1 MAWPPPSRSRLL
13 PLALLLFI
21 SLPQY
26 SSAAPSSAVDP
37 ASRNEYDRVDG
48 SLAVIGIAMNATIG
62 KVHTAINSMYGFMP
76 LSVDQREQNA
86 VRDCIELLDLSAQ
99 ELTWSLSKLN
109 ELHSS
114 SSSSDV
120 VSWLSAAFGNQDTCL
135 EGFAGT
141 RSQVGD
147 YIKVHLDQI
156 TQVVGSMLAMV
167 RNVHTLPIEPET
179 PVDIPGDGIADA
191 DGFPDWF
198 QDDDRQI
205 LHRHPRRLR
214 FDAVVAMD
222 DSGNHSSIMEAINA
236 APDHSARK
244 YVIHVKRGV
253 YREYVQIKKK
263 KTNIVLIGEGVGVTV
278 ISGDRSFAQGFTT
291 FRTATFAVSGLG
303 FIARDITFRNTA
315 GPQNGQ
321 AVALR
326 VDSDRSAFFRCSIEG
341 YQDTLYSH
349 SLRQFYRDCSIYG
362 TVDFIFGNG
371 AAVFQNC
378 NIYARKPL
386 PNQKI
391 SITAQGRKDA
401 NQNTGFV
408 IQKSGLFPTSDLAR
422 VSSAYPAYLGRPWKP
437 YARTVFM
444 QTYMGNHIRPEGWL
458 EWLGH
463 PYDSSV
469 YYAEYENSGP
479 GSNLRGRVKWPG
491 FHAIGSEV
499 QARAF
504 TVGTFLDG
512 RSWLPHTGVPF
523 TAGFNK

>member
-1 MAWPPPSRSRLL
+1 MARSPPSRSDLL
-13 PLALLLFI
+13 SVALLLLI

-26 SSAAPSSAVDP
+26 YSSAPSPVTDP
-37 ASRNEYDRVDG
+37 ASQNEYDRLDG
-48 SLAVIGIAMNATIG
+48 SLAVISIAMNATID
-62 KVHTAINSMYGFMP
+62 KVRTAMKSIYSFMP

-86 VRDCIELLDLSAQ
+86 VRDCIELLDLSAA

-120 VSWLSAAFGNQDTCL
+120 VSWLSAALGNQDTCL
-135 EGFAGT
+135 EGFEGT
-141 RSQVGD
+141 RSDVGD
-147 YIKVHLDQI
+147 YIKGHLNQV
-156 TQVVGSMLAMV
+156 TQVVGSMLTMV

-179 PVDIPGDGIADA
+179 PADVSAGGGGDD
-191 DGFPDWF
+191 DFPDWF
-198 QDDDRQI
+198 RDDDRQV
-205 LHRHPRRLR
+205 LHGHHRQLH
-214 FDAVVAMD
+214 FDAVVALD
-222 DSGNHSSIMEAINA
+222 ESGDHGSITEAINA

-291 FRTATFAVSGLG
+291 FRTATFAVSGMG

-315 GPQNGQ
+315 GPQSGQ

-326 VDSDRSAFFRCSIEG
+326 VDSDRSAFFKCSIEG

-349 SLRQFYRDCSIYG
+349 SLRQFYRECSIYG

-408 IQKSGLFPTSDLAR
+408 IQKSALYPTSELAA

-444 QTYMGNHIRPEGWL
+444 QTYMGSHIRPEGWL

-463 PYDSSV
+463 PYGSSV
-469 YYAEYENSGP
+469 FYAEYENTGP
-479 GSNLRGRVKWPG
+479 GSDLRGRVKWPG

-504 TVGTFLDG
+504 TVGTFIDG